1 MSTYEEINKFLSQF
15 KTDSY
20 NREQIGNNKQLILK
34 IYEYVTKFKVYKR
47 QAETIIN
54 NIAYLRKDS
63 VNIPIYLELLSKS
76 IGYLDTYK
84 LKDVITVVKQIHDI
98 YNPNATR
105 IELDEYIHST
115 DEEKT
120 RKLFLTLNNKYL
132 NRTFTNE
139 DVLPHVNNLKFALAV
154 ELSNKEYQDFINY
167 IDNFETF
174 QNTYSPLMMYK
185 TYLRVR
191 GSLNDL
197 TKLFWDLFFG
207 NEYMVALVKHSI
219 SVKDIHGKPFTTKS
233 TKQNK
238 VHNHEQ
244 LQLELSDNLDKF
256 QISTIYDSTLL
267 TDYETERDM
276 LDYYETNNYIFTHG
290 FIPIAHNIDLEYVT
304 DIIDNSSDVSSC
316 RGSTDIVQSG
326 RESRNDLCLV

>member
-20 NREQIGNNKQLILK
+20 NREQIGNNKQTIIK
-34 IYEYVTKFKVYKR
+34 TYEYVTKFNVYKK

-54 NIAYLRKDS
+54 NIAYLKKDS

-84 LKDVITVVKQIHDI
+84 LKDVIMVVKQIHDI
-98 YNPNATR
+98 YNVNANR
-105 IELDEYIHST
+105 VDLDEYIHAT
-115 DEEKT
+115 DDEKT

-132 NRTFTNE
+132 NRSFTTE
-139 DVLPHVNNLKFALAV
+139 EVLPYVNNLKFALAV

-191 GSLNDL
+191 GSLKDL
-197 TKLFWDLFFG
+197 SRLFWDLFFG
-207 NEYMVALVKHSI
+207 NEYMVALVKHNI
-219 SVKDIHGKPFTTKS
+219 SVKDVHSKPFS
-233 TKQNK
+233 TKTKTSK
-238 VHNHEQ
+238 VFNTEQ

-256 QISTIYDSTLL
+256 QIATIFKSNLL
-267 TDYETERDM
+267 TDYETEKDM
-276 LDYYETNNYIFTHG
+276 LDYYERLCKFNTEMIILPKLKNKSNY
-290 FIPIAHNIDLEYVT
+290 LY
-304 DIIDNSSDVSSC
+304 
-316 RGSTDIVQSG
+316 Q
-326 RESRNDLCLV
+326 

>member
-20 NREQIGNNKQLILK
+20 NREQIGNNKQLIIK
-34 IYEYVTKFKVYKR
+34 TYEYVTKFNVYKR

-54 NIAYLRKDS
+54 HIAYLKKDS

-98 YNPNATR
+98 YNENANR
-105 IELDEYIHST
+105 VELDEYIHAT
-115 DEEKT
+115 DDEKT

-132 NRTFTNE
+132 NRSFISE
-139 DVLPHVNNLKFALAV
+139 DVLPYVNDLKFALAV

-167 IDNFETF
+167 IDNFESF

-191 GSLNDL
+191 GSIKDL
-197 TKLFWDLFFG
+197 SRLFWDLFFG
-207 NEYMVALVKHSI
+207 NEYMVALVKHNVSI
-219 SVKDIHGKPFTTKS
+219 KDVHGKPFNTKS
-233 TKQNK
+233 NKTNK
-238 VHNHEQ
+238 VYNHEQ
-244 LQLELSDNLDKF
+244 LQLDLSDNQGKF
-256 QISTIYDSTLL
+256 QIATIFSSKLL
-267 TDYETERDM
+267 TDYETEKDM
-276 LDYYETNNYIFTHG
+276 LDYYERLSKYNTETIVLPKLKNNSNY
-290 FIPIAHNIDLEYVT
+290 LY
-304 DIIDNSSDVSSC
+304 
-316 RGSTDIVQSG
+316 Q
-326 RESRNDLCLV
+326 